1 MLFKFR
7 KLCFLSGKEQGA
19 GGKRVVRGREQ
30 GAGGKRVVRSW
41 EQPTHDKSGRCSRA
55 LRILAPLRS
64 ASEQSSSPHY
74 ALRITHYALSPYS
87 SSPIVFNSFNSLNSF
102 NSKKRSEFIDVGASN
117 VQRPINLVLAKITI
131 YIIMFARYYSTTI
144 FS

>member
-1 MLFKFR
+1 MFYFLNLYSYREYSR
-7 KLCFLSGKEQGA
+7 KK
-19 GGKRVVRGREQ
+19 
-30 GAGGKRVVRSW
+30 
-41 EQPTHDKSGRCSRA
+41 TN
-55 LRILAPLRS
+55 
-64 ASEQSSSPHY
+64 
-74 ALRITHYALSPYS
+74 
-87 SSPIVFNSFNSLNSF
+87 VFNSFNSLNSF